1 MIMEELFI
9 YMSIMINKAM
19 WRLSM
24 ELNEYKELLISTLKI
39 MYPNYFKKKILKQL
53 SEDGLIINN
62 KNMSRNGQ
70 ISILSNFSI
79 DVSDV
84 EEINAKF
91 TNIFENDENNSIYK
105 YIEEFEF
112 NKGYRHSVLFKVE
125 NFNMEKLEQLA
136 SEELV
141 TIYKKD
147 NTMYD
152 YVDEEA
158 TVPTIRRSGEAIV
171 FKFSYFL
178 SGSRSNINTES
189 IKYVV
194 LAIINSKDKT
204 LEIRLD
210 KVGFDYKNNRDFYA
224 QTIDDIKNRLI
235 SMLGITVED
244 IDFKA
249 VINYIKAEKDDVSI
263 YAMKMHRNDTKAYLD
278 ALSNEDM
285 VIPILG
291 ELKNFIEENK
301 QLFDSNNE
309 TKAIGSKLNEFIT
322 GIEVNSDLPSVKMIW
337 PENGIKIGVDHNY
350 KERLY
355 SFFMYYDELGDSK
368 ERMDYVREYLMQSY
382 RQLEAET
389 LIN

>member
-1 MIMEELFI
+1 MEF
-9 YMSIMINKAM
+9 
-19 WRLSM
+19 
-24 ELNEYKELLISTLKI
+24 NEYKELLISTLKI
-39 MYPNYFKKKILKQL
+39 MYPNYLKKKILKQL

-62 KNMSRNGQ
+62 KNISKNGQ
-70 ISILSNFSI
+70 ISILSDLSI

-91 TNIFENDENNSIYK
+91 TNIFENDENDSIYK

-112 NKGYRHSVLFKVE
+112 NKGYRHGVLFKVE
-125 NFNMEKLEQLA
+125 NFNMEKLEQLV
-136 SEELV
+136 SEQLV

-152 YVDEEA
+152 YVDEKA
-158 TVPTIRRSGEAIV
+158 KVPTIRRSGEAIV
-171 FKFSYFL
+171 FKFNYLL
-178 SGSRSNINTES
+178 SNRLNTNTES

-224 QTIDDIKNRLI
+224 QIIDDVKSKLI
-235 SMLGITVED
+235 FMLGITVND

-249 VINYIKAEKDDVSI
+249 VIHYIKSEKDDVSI
-263 YAMKMHRNDTKAYLD
+263 YAMKMYRNGTKAYLD

-291 ELKNFIEENK
+291 ELKKFIEENK

-309 TKAIGSKLNEFIT
+309 TKAIGSKLDEFIT

-350 KERLY
+350 KDRQY
-355 SFFMYYDELGDSK
+355 SFFMYYDELGDNK

>member
-1 MIMEELFI
+1 MEF
-9 YMSIMINKAM
+9 
-19 WRLSM
+19 
-24 ELNEYKELLISTLKI
+24 NEYKELLVSTLKN
-39 MYPNYFKKKILKQL
+39 MYPNYLKKKILKQL
-53 SEDGLIINN
+53 SEDGLIVNN
-62 KNMSRNGQ
+62 KNISKNGQ
-70 ISILSNFSI
+70 ISILYNLSI

-84 EEINAKF
+84 EEINDKF
-91 TNIFENDENNSIYK
+91 ENIFKNGESGNIYK
-105 YIEEFEF
+105 CIEDFEF
-112 NKGYRHSVLFKVE
+112 NKGYRHSAFFKIG
-125 NFNMEKLEQLA
+125 NFNEEKLEQLV
-136 SEELV
+136 SEKLV

-147 NTMYD
+147 NTMHD

-158 TVPTIRRSGEAIV
+158 TVPTIKRSGEAIV
-171 FKFSYFL
+171 FKFSYLL
-178 SGSRSNINTES
+178 SNRLNINDES

-204 LEIRLD
+204 LEICLD

-224 QTIDDIKNRLI
+224 QTIDNIKNKLT
-235 SMLGITVED
+235 SMLGITVND

-249 VINYIKAEKDDVSI
+249 VINYIKSEKDDVSI
-263 YAMKMHRNDTKAYLD
+263 YAMKMYRNGTKAYLD

-301 QLFDSNNE
+301 QLFYSNNE
-309 TKAIGSKLNEFIT
+309 TKEISSKLNEFIT
-322 GIEVNSDLPSVKMIW
+322 EIDVNSELPSVKMIW

-350 KERLY
+350 KDRQY

-389 LIN
+389 SINEISN

>member
-1 MIMEELFI
+1 MEF
-9 YMSIMINKAM
+9 NK
-19 WRLSM
+19 
-24 ELNEYKELLISTLKI
+24 YKELLISTLKI
-39 MYPNYFKKKILKQL
+39 MYPNYLKKKILKQL
-53 SEDGLIINN
+53 SEDGLIPISND
-62 KNMSRNGQ
+62 RQ
-70 ISILSNFSI
+70 ISRLPNCSAE
-79 DVSDV
+79 

-91 TNIFENDENNSIYK
+91 ANIFENDENNSIYK
-105 YIEEFEF
+105 NIEEFEF
-112 NKGYRHSVLFKVE
+112 NKGYKHSAFFKVE
-125 NFNMEKLEQLA
+125 NFNFNFNMDKLEKLVSQK
-136 SEELV
+136 LV
-141 TIYKKD
+141 EIYKKD

-152 YVDEEA
+152 CVDEEA
-158 TVPTIRRSGEAIV
+158 KVPTIRISGESIV
-171 FKFSYFL
+171 FKFSYLL
-178 SGSRSNINTES
+178 SNRLNINVES

-224 QTIDDIKNRLI
+224 QIIDDIKYRLI
-235 SMLGITVED
+235 HMLGITVND

-249 VINYIKAEKDDVSI
+249 VIHYIKSEKDDVSI
-263 YAMKMHRNDTKAYLD
+263 YAMKMYRNGTKAYLD

-291 ELKNFIEENK
+291 ELKNFIEENQ

-309 TKAIGSKLNEFIT
+309 TKEIGLKLDEFIT

-337 PENGIKIGVDHNY
+337 PENGIKIGIDHNY
-350 KERLY
+350 KDRQY
-355 SFFMYYDELGDSK
+355 SFFMYYDELGYNK